1 MMPRCGADTVRL
13 DAWLIALRVTLVDH
27 SSCPNSIS
35 TSNSWG
41 CNNNIHIYIHTHT
54 HQRLSAISVLGEVAG
69 VIELGGDVL
78 WHGLVNEDLTVGHF
92 AADAHDPIT
101 LQTRVLQLV
110 SRALIEA
117 LLGSVNA
124 VLSHVAVALEGGHH
138 LLQDNSAPKAAVYGS
153 PVQDHRI
160 FNVITA
166 ITHHGR

>member
-1 MMPRCGADTVRL
+1 MYIRIYVCICMYVCIIYIYIYIYIYTY
-13 DAWLIALRVTLVDH
+13 
-27 SSCPNSIS
+27 
-35 TSNSWG
+35 
-41 CNNNIHIYIHTHT
+41 IYIHTHT